1 MLYTSKVN
9 KEGTVKQFR
18 ILMATV
24 LLGSVG
30 YGAYFMSNWT
40 QEVPNVIVPEVSA
53 APLAGHTQPSE
64 LGDCP
69 FLVDGICYT
78 CDSPEAFAIETQE
91 ECSKCSNRKAI
102 YTGGAEI
109 ESWACALQ
117 TCPKSHPIKAESDN
131 CFSCDETRAIDY
143 FPENGDSGANLCPN
157 RVLNDSALVLK
168 KCPSSH
174 PLVDPL
180 GGCYTCTE
188 QEDVYTT
195 SENCADCP
203 NRSFEAGGQFGRCYL
218 N

>member
-1 MLYTSKVN
+1 M
-9 KEGTVKQFR
+9 KQVR
-18 ILMATV
+18 ILIAMIV
-24 LLGSVG
+24 LIGVG
-30 YGAYFMSNWT
+30 GGAYMVSDWAKD
-40 QEVPNVIVPEVSA
+40 VPHIVVPEVSA
-53 APLAGHTQPSE
+53 APLTEQSQSSE
-64 LGDCP
+64 LGHCP

-78 CDSPEAFAIETQE
+78 CESPEAFAIEMQE
-91 ECSKCSNRKAI
+91 DCAKCSNRTAI

-117 TCPKSHPIKAESDN
+117 TCPKSHPINAENGN
-131 CFSCDETRAIDY
+131 CFACDETRAIDY

-174 PLVDPL
+174 PLIDPL
-180 GGCYTCTE
+180 GGCYTCAE

-195 SENCADCP
+195 PENCADCP
-203 NRSFEAGGQFGRCYL
+203 NRLFEAGGQFGRCYK